1 MPFSL
6 NEPSSKVA
14 RLTITFHSPPC
25 LQSEPA
31 HEGQLLL
38 APKSTSNETEPC
50 SESYVPSSPPCSQ
63 ILTMDFFLLLA
74 LLVSA
79 CSDSSLLFQGG
90 PCSSRSLSFALNEPC
105 SVEQGAVCLDS
116 SLLLARARRI
126 NSLCEEQGRVQLL
139 CFRRTSPHT

>member
-1 MPFSL
+1 
-6 NEPSSKVA
+6 
-14 RLTITFHSPPC
+14 
-25 LQSEPA
+25 
-31 HEGQLLL
+31 
-38 APKSTSNETEPC
+38 
-50 SESYVPSSPPCSQ
+50 
-63 ILTMDFFLLLA
+63 MDFFLLLA

-139 CFRRTSPHT
+139 CFRRTSPPYLRVVSCPPSFLNPWSRRLKPRNILQPISRKRNSFIQIRVFLMQTNKSKIINETSIKRYAHSLD

>member
-1 MPFSL
+1 
-6 NEPSSKVA
+6 
-14 RLTITFHSPPC
+14 
-25 LQSEPA
+25 
-31 HEGQLLL
+31 
-38 APKSTSNETEPC
+38 
-50 SESYVPSSPPCSQ
+50 
-63 ILTMDFFLLLA
+63 MDFFLLLA

-139 CFRRTSPHT
+139 CFQRTPPPPCLAVGFFRPMLSESMEPKVKTTKDTSTNFWKKGNHSLKNRVFLMQKTKVIYQTKQV